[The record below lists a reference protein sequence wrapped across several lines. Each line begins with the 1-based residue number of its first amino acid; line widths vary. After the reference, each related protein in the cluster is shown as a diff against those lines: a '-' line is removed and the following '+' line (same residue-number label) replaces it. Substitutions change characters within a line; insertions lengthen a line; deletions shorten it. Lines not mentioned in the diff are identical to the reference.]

1 MLGATLV
8 AISPQLQKHS
18 QAIVQER
25 GLTFDVLADPGNR
38 VAGEFGLVFELPEDM
53 RAQYRSLGFDLETYN
68 GDGSWTLPLPARY
81 IISRDAIIRDAA
93 TAPDYTVRPD
103 PTETL
108 GALRKLT
115 G

>member
-1 MLGATLV
+1 MV
-8 AISPQLQKHS
+8 AVSPQLQKHS
-18 QAIVQER
+18 RAIVQER

-38 VAGEFGLVFELPEDM
+38 VASEFGLVFELPEDM

-93 TAPDYTVRPD
+93 TARDYTVRPD

-108 GALRKLT
+108 EALRKLA